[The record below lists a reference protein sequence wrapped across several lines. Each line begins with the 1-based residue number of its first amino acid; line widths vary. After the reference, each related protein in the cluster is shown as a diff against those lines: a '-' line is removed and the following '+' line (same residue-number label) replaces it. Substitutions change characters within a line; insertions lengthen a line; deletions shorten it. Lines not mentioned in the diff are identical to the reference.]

1 MQIIQFHDNAA
12 VARSGKWQ
20 IRLLSQTSFALAPGL
35 RAVIIVEPWKVCNYD
50 YLPNNSDYIL
60 VIMNLFHNSE
70 LQSKK
75 IAKLLTMIMQDI
87 MRYKPGIRRKVRIV
101 RVVDKKKELW

>member
-1 MQIIQFHDNAA
+1 
-12 VARSGKWQ
+12 
-20 IRLLSQTSFALAPGL
+20 
-35 RAVIIVEPWKVCNYD
+35 
-50 YLPNNSDYIL
+50 
-60 VIMNLFHNSE
+60 MNLFHNSE

-101 RVVDKKKELW
+101 RVVDKKRNYDNVNRFAKKKKSDFEMYIS